1 MNIDPLLAPIREARH
16 RISAE
21 FNHDP
26 RRLVAYYMERQRK
39 LRETGERKFYEPSTS
54 RESESELLLRDKAPK
69 PTQH

>member
-39 LRETGERKFYEPSTS
+39 LRETGEHKFYDS
-54 RESESELLLRDKAPK
+54 RQPESESDLILHDKPSK
-69 PTQH
+69 PPQP